1 MIKKESSL
9 KFSTVILLVLLL
21 ISIVFIVLV
30 ETGAFKISKS
40 NNKTVKYNTLNEAI
54 SKVNFNVQLPNMIT
68 NDVNAEYRVTNG
80 SFLEIGSETFVLKAS
95 KLVDFNADPLA
106 LYEKTT
112 EDYKYT
118 VENSN
123 ISYFRYRLNYPEF
136 ENCTIM
142 NWVQGDTAYGIIL
155 SSIYKEEELLN
166 ILGITKD
173 NIKVF
178 NTENID
184 KTDITYNRTLI
195 ANKFTVDIPKFTT
208 EFKTVDLDG
217 KTICYIDNTKV
228 FIFIY
233 NDYDIDTDT
242 FGGQSE
248 IIIDDKMVLRYLSE
262 NPFENG
268 SSAYNDYNIFI
279 DTVNDIVN
287 SIKYQ

>member
-40 NNKTVKYNTLNEAI
+40 NSKTVKYNTLNEAI

-68 NDVNAEYRVTNG
+68 SDTKAEYRVTNG

-268 SSAYNDYNIFI
+268 GSAYNDYNIFI

>member
-1 MIKKESSL
+1 MAKKESGL
-9 KFSTVILLVLLL
+9 KFSTVILLVLLI

-30 ETGAFKISKS
+30 ETGAFKIH
-40 NNKTVKYNTLNEAI
+40 NNTNKTVEYTNLNEAI
-54 SKVNFNVQLPNMIT
+54 DNVDFNVQLPSIVT
-68 NDVNAEYRVTNG
+68 SEKSAEYRVTNG
-80 SFLEIGSETFVLKAS
+80 IFLEIGSETFVLKAS

-112 EDYKYT
+112 EDFKYT

-123 ISYFRYRLNYPEF
+123 ISYFRYRLSYPEF

-155 SSIYKEEELLN
+155 SSIYKEEELLD

-173 NIKVF
+173 NIKAY
-178 NTENID
+178 NIENKD
-184 KTDITYNRTLI
+184 KADIEYNSTLI
-195 ANKFTVDIPKFTT
+195 ANKFTVDIPRFTT
-208 EFKTVDLDG
+208 EFKIIDLDG